1 MDGNERTIACMARP
15 LHVEFPGVIYHVM
28 THSNQGALLFR
39 SASQREPFLSTL
51 REMAAKTHVPVH
63 AYYRTGNAGN
73 LSRCLFDLR
82 RDRVRIE
89 TREEP
94 GKQLK

>member
-1 MDGNERTIACMARP
+1 MARP
-15 LHVEFPGVIYHVM
+15 LRVEFPGVIYHVM
-28 THSNQGALLFR
+28 THRNPGALLFH
-39 SASQREPFLSTL
+39 SASQRAPFLSTL
-51 REMAAKTHVPVH
+51 GEMAAKTHVQVH
-63 AYYRTGNAGN
+63 AYTRTGNAGN

-89 TREEP
+89 RREKP